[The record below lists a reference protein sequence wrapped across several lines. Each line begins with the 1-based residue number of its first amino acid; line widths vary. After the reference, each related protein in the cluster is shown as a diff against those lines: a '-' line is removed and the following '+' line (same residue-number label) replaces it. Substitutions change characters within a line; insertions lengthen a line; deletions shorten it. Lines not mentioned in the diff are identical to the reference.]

1 MHFHLPKP
9 LHGWREF
16 AGEVGIIVI
25 GVLIALSAEQVVET
39 IHAHSQAAAAEQR
52 IRQELADDSALEI
65 ERVAV
70 GPCLT
75 QRVRRIAQQLAART
89 TDWSGMLFPLT
100 PERPMA
106 LREIYHMPAR
116 NWVTDAYR
124 EALARGDLNS
134 LDASRRAQ
142 LAALY
147 NQVAALAERNETE
160 QQLATTLAPLQF
172 NRPLSDA
179 ERNQM
184 IATLAR
190 LDTINGLIMLVSRQN
205 FQGLHDL
212 GYSVDRSKVFDHLGT
227 ADGWDDELAGLRKR
241 YGNCVDASAIKQYE
255 DIAIR
260 GAKTA

>member
-16 AGEVGIIVI
+16 AGEVGIIVV
-25 GVLIALSAEQVVET
+25 GVMIALSAEQVVET
-39 IHAHSQAAAAEQR
+39 IHAHREAAAAEQR
-52 IRQELADDSALEI
+52 IRQELADDSALEV

-75 QRVRRIAQQLAART
+75 QRGRIAQQLAAGT
-89 TDWSGMLFPLT
+89 TDWSGMLFPLM

-106 LREIYHMPAR
+106 LREIYHIPSR
-116 NWVTDAYR
+116 SWVTDAYH

-134 LDASRRAQ
+134 LDAARRGQ
-142 LAALY
+142 LASLY
-147 NQVAALAERNETE
+147 NQIGALGDRNETE
-160 QQLATTLAPLQF
+160 QQLTTTLAPLQF

-190 LDTINGLIMLVSRQN
+190 LDTINGLIILVSRQN
-205 FQGLHDL
+205 FEGVHDL
-212 GYSVDRSKVFDHLGT
+212 GYAVDRSELFNHLGT
-227 ADGWDDELAGLRKR
+227 ADSWDEELAGLRKR
-241 YGNCVDASAIKQYE
+241 YGNCVDASAITQYE
-255 DIAIR
+255 DIAIH
-260 GAKTA
+260 GAKAP

>member
-1 MHFHLPKP
+1 MHFRLPKP

-16 AGEVGIIVI
+16 AGEVGIIVM
-25 GVLIALSAEQVVET
+25 GVLIALGAEQVVET
-39 IHAHSQAAAAEQR
+39 MHAHGEAAAAEQR
-52 IRQELADDSALEI
+52 IRQELADDSALEV
-65 ERVAV
+65 ERIAV

-75 QRVRRIAQQLAART
+75 QRIGRIAQQLASGT

-106 LREIYHMPAR
+106 MREIYHMPSR

-134 LDASRRAQ
+134 LDPARRSQ

-147 NQVAALAERNETE
+147 NQIAMLSDRNDTE

-172 NRPLSDA
+172 NRPLSDT

-184 IATLAR
+184 IATLGR
-190 LDTINGLIMLVSRQN
+190 LDTINGLVILVSRQN
-205 FQGLHDL
+205 LEGVHDL
-212 GYSVDRSKVFDHLGT
+212 GFAVDRSQLFRDIGT
-227 ADGWDDELAGLRKR
+227 AKNWDEELDGLRKR
-241 YGNCVDASAIKQYE
+241 YGNCVDASAIIQYE
-255 DIAIR
+255 NIAIR